1 MSLCS
6 VWWWKFF
13 IHLPENRTDPCG
25 IVLGPPPTACQNL
38 GNNDRCLYFD
48 HHRHHEKKQMIV
60 NLKASE
66 AIPSV
71 TVCRKANRSVQLF
84 IWIFYVLTEIIFVLL
99 SLPYAI
105 WELNRVSKV
114 NQGDII
120 LQKRSVVPRPDSNL
134 KGPTAKNMLQL
145 FNLEK
150 HYHQH
155 VIMFMLTLTKKTTM
169 IRIIFLQNHDHG
181 EDEDNEDDEKQW
193 NFETLLGMCE
203 EHHGSSLGSTSFA
216 SNADVVRSKENS
228 HLEVIVM
235 MVATIL
241 R

>member
-1 MSLCS
+1 
-6 VWWWKFF
+6 
-13 IHLPENRTDPCG
+13 
-25 IVLGPPPTACQNL
+25 
-38 GNNDRCLYFD
+38 
-48 HHRHHEKKQMIV
+48 
-60 NLKASE
+60 
-66 AIPSV
+66 
-71 TVCRKANRSVQLF
+71 
-84 IWIFYVLTEIIFVLL
+84 
-99 SLPYAI
+99 
-105 WELNRVSKV
+105 
-114 NQGDII
+114 
-120 LQKRSVVPRPDSNL
+120 
-134 KGPTAKNMLQL
+134 MLQL

-181 EDEDNEDDEKQW
+181 EDNEDDEKHW

-235 MVATIL
+235 IVALVYIYIYYGKYTMLYTVNHDDANNLCGLSIHTMCSSQNPFLRNQGSSAKIL
-241 R
+241 NMENF

>member
-1 MSLCS
+1 M
-6 VWWWKFF
+6 
-13 IHLPENRTDPCG
+13 
-25 IVLGPPPTACQNL
+25 
-38 GNNDRCLYFD
+38 
-48 HHRHHEKKQMIV
+48 
-60 NLKASE
+60 
-66 AIPSV
+66 
-71 TVCRKANRSVQLF
+71 
-84 IWIFYVLTEIIFVLL
+84 IFVLL

-155 VIMFMLTLTKKTTM
+155 VIMFMLTLTKKTTT
-169 IRIIFLQNHDHG
+169 IGIIFVQNHDHG
-181 EDEDNEDDEKQW
+181 KDNDNEDDEKHW

-228 HLEVIVM
+228 HLEEILIM
-235 MVATIL
+235 ASIL